1 MIRSKSYRDEENEKA
16 GETLTGLLSKD
27 FAPDLWRKQQRDQV
41 DKALQEILENGLP
54 GLYQT
59 NPDVLLLKLQK
70 KNFDAAQY
78 ESFGDLMMKLTL
90 VETDHK
96 QILAKNALFFYEQS
110 QKESKTYFFS
120 LNDKINDAKSLS

>member
-1 MIRSKSYRDEENEKA
+1 MIRSKSFRDEENEKA

-54 GLYQT
+54 GLYET

-110 QKESKTYFFS
+110 QKESKTYSFS